1 MMNKKLG
8 SILVFSFAM
17 VLATGFVSIS
27 INSNSAVFAV
37 TSKYTA
43 KLSGQNEV
51 PPNTSGATG
60 EASFKSSNKDLTF
73 SINATGI
80 TNATAGHI
88 HQGKPGQNGPVLV
101 TLFNNTSPTN
111 TVEEKGV
118 ITASMLEGPLKG
130 KTISNLITAMEKG
143 DTYANIHTTQ
153 HPKGEIRGDITGGT
167 ASAGKDTSSTSGKHT
182 TKTVKHT
189 SSGPSPTTGG
199 GY

>member
-1 MMNKKLG
+1 MNKKLG
-8 SILVFSFAM
+8 SILVFSFAL

-27 INSNSAVFAV
+27 INSNSAVFAI
-37 TSKYTA
+37 TSKYAA

-51 PPNTSGATG
+51 PPNTSKATG
-60 EASFKSSNKDLTF
+60 EASFISSNKDLTF
-73 SINATGI
+73 SISATGI
-80 TNATAGHI
+80 TSATAGHI
-88 HQGKPGQNGPVLV
+88 HQGKPGENGPILV

-130 KTISNLITAMEKG
+130 KTISNLITAMENG

-167 ASAGKDTSSTSGKHT
+167 SSASKDTSSTSGKHT

>member
-1 MMNKKLG
+1 MNKKLG
-8 SILVFSFAM
+8 SILVFSFAL
-17 VLATGFVSIS
+17 VLATGFVSIF
-27 INSNSAVFAV
+27 INSNSAVFAI

-51 PPNTSGATG
+51 PPNTSKATG
-60 EASFKSSNKDLTF
+60 EASFISSNKDLTF
-73 SINATGI
+73 SISATGI
-80 TNATAGHI
+80 KNATAGHI
-88 HQGKPGQNGPVLV
+88 HQGKPGENGPILV

-118 ITASMLEGPLKG
+118 ISASMLEGPLKG
-130 KTISNLITAMEKG
+130 KTISDLITAMENG

-167 ASAGKDTSSTSGKHT
+167 SSDSKDSSSTSGKHT

>member
-1 MMNKKLG
+1 MNKKLS

-17 VLATGFVSIS
+17 VLATGFVNIS
-27 INSNSAVFAV
+27 IYSNSAVFAV
-37 TSKYTA
+37 TSKYAA
-43 KLSGQNEV
+43 KLSSQNEV

-101 TLFNNTSPTN
+101 TLFNNTSPKN

-118 ITASMLEGPLKG
+118 ITASMLEGSLKG

-153 HPKGEIRGDITGGT
+153 HPKGELRGDITGGT
-167 ASAGKDTSSTSGKHT
+167 ASASKDTSSSSGKHA
-182 TKTVKHT
+182 TKTVKHV